1 MVFSARFRKAKME
14 VLNYNTVN
22 NTNFAIH
29 SYYCKTTQKDKEEI
43 LEIALEQFRFLLKE
57 ITVGESQKAPD
68 NFMDLFDG
76 IDMPK
81 VDEESKELTALFANA
96 FAHYIIEKME
106 MRVAEE
112 FGKDKIQHLETR
124 DDSFASKIVSYFDKL
139 LENLLEEEEEWGD
152 NEKCPCGSGKTY
164 KKCCKKKKL
173 KYYKGKDGKS
183 YTRVVPIHPELKP
196 VLEEEKL
203 RFKSIF
209 GRMPGDKDYIHG
221 GVLLK
226 DYKRAYKI
234 IKRNGEI
241 DKAWLYASDKT
252 GLMLTDENKDLIPER
267 DVKEFTKYVKE
278 YEKIMKSKIKGNRW
292 NLLQAVDA
300 TSFILES
307 MLAHDLPNMIYVLN
321 LCVNFYSQDT
331 NEKENFIIHNIK
343 DFLVFCAYK
352 ASIQLTVLKELVD
365 GEYYDTA
372 MAEVRIIFEIL
383 ISMRAYKRNP
393 DIFEEKILSVMGV
406 ELGTHRKM
414 KNIIENI
421 ETGKQY
427 KYNIQKKQLAEKA
440 GKNFENLYNAF
451 YDELSEFIHLDTK
464 SAKKIFQ
471 DKDLFE
477 DVDEC
482 LIAGLLG
489 MILELEII
497 RELID
502 FEGSN
507 KKMSNDL
514 KYFSN
519 MLLKDFLAVLPTLI
533 TIEDKEVYHILED
546 TLKEYK
552 TDYKINYQRNNKYEI
567 F

>member
-1 MVFSARFRKAKME
+1 MEEIKQLFQEPEIRKIENLLKEVIQKIETADKEEQEKLIKEVIKNAEKARTKLEEIYTLMESIRFFPEEIAPLALLAEEITNDIHNHENVLKVLKFNLNNYFGQFKEPQEDDWHMEIKDFQKVVSALTIECNFFKVLQKKGIHLSIMVFPARFRKTKME

-29 SYYCKTTQKDKEEI
+29 SYYCKTNQKDKEEI
-43 LEIALEQFRFLLKE
+43 LEIALEQFGFLLKE
-57 ITVGESQKAPD
+57 IIVGELQKAPD

-106 MRVAEE
+106 MRVAEK
-112 FGKDKIQHLETR
+112 FGEDKIQHLETR

-183 YTRVVPIHPELKP
+183 YKRVVPIHLELKP

-252 GLMLTDENKDLIPER
+252 GLMLTDEGFNTRKR
-267 DVKEFTKYVKE
+267 C
-278 YEKIMKSKIKGNRW
+278 KG
-292 NLLQAVDA
+292 
-300 TSFILES
+300 I
-307 MLAHDLPNMIYVLN
+307 
-321 LCVNFYSQDT
+321 
-331 NEKENFIIHNIK
+331 
-343 DFLVFCAYK
+343 
-352 ASIQLTVLKELVD
+352 
-365 GEYYDTA
+365 
-372 MAEVRIIFEIL
+372 
-383 ISMRAYKRNP
+383 
-393 DIFEEKILSVMGV
+393 
-406 ELGTHRKM
+406 
-414 KNIIENI
+414 
-421 ETGKQY
+421 
-427 KYNIQKKQLAEKA
+427 
-440 GKNFENLYNAF
+440 
-451 YDELSEFIHLDTK
+451 
-464 SAKKIFQ
+464 
-471 DKDLFE
+471 
-477 DVDEC
+477 
-482 LIAGLLG
+482 
-489 MILELEII
+489 
-497 RELID
+497 
-502 FEGSN
+502 
-507 KKMSNDL
+507 
-514 KYFSN
+514 
-519 MLLKDFLAVLPTLI
+519 
-533 TIEDKEVYHILED
+533 
-546 TLKEYK
+546 
-552 TDYKINYQRNNKYEI
+552 YEI
-567 F
+567 CKRI